1 MIGFT
6 ILNRSRKK
14 TVLLIHGVF
23 TNSGYWLPYLSS
35 LKDCRM
41 LILDI
46 DYRAISDIGVYL
58 RRLEEIIVGEAG
70 GRVDAVIAHSL
81 GTLLASRLP
90 TQLRQVSYELCP
102 VYGAKRLDSNSFVD
116 HIEKQLKFAMTCE
129 QIRVV
134 LAEVDDALMLHSP
147 LNPEGPTM
155 PRGTIYLPDAD
166 PYFSYEPGA
175 ASRIFSGDHFDVMAM
190 MEEIGR
196 ELSR

>member
-81 GTLLASRLP
+81 GALLASRLP
-90 TQLRQVSYELCP
+90 TRLRQVSYELCP
-102 VYGAKRLDSNSFVD
+102 VYCAKRLDPNGFVD
-116 HIEKQLKFAMTCE
+116 HIEKRLKSAMTCV
-129 QIRVV
+129 QIRAV
-134 LAEVDDALMLHSP
+134 LDEVDVALVRHSP
-147 LNPEGPTM
+147 LNLDVPKM
-155 PRGTIYLPDAD
+155 SRGTICLPDAD

-175 ASRIFSGDHFDVMAM
+175 ASRIFSGDHFGVMAI
-190 MEEIGR
+190 MEEISR
-196 ELSR
+196 ELSS